1 MKYFDGEFRK
11 ALMELLLTIR
21 KLLEQSAI
29 GSKDQNFTIL
39 INDIIK
45 KIDEYSKIVK
55 PAFFDFLEVSK
66 IQKLQEDEFLKKKAE
81 ELEQSFEERVKAE
94 TEKAVA
100 KVERSIRERLESEF
114 DARLDSEKAMLSEQ
128 LSASI
133 GAKTEKALA
142 KTYSDR
148 TSALE
153 EEYAEKSTA
162 LEEEYSKKT
171 GRLEKEYAEKAARMR
186 TEYEERIRSETE
198 KLGKH

>member
-81 ELEQSFEERVKAE
+81 ELEQSFEERVKA
-94 TEKAVA
+94 AVA
-100 KVERSIRERLESEF
+100 EKKWNLKNLSGLNLKKSLRRKSKQGQKKRRLHSVQ
-114 DARLDSEKAMLSEQ
+114 S
-128 LSASI
+128 
-133 GAKTEKALA
+133 
-142 KTYSDR
+142 
-148 TSALE
+148 
-153 EEYAEKSTA
+153 
-162 LEEEYSKKT
+162 
-171 GRLEKEYAEKAARMR
+171 
-186 TEYEERIRSETE
+186 
-198 KLGKH
+198 

>member
-11 ALMELLLTIR
+11 ALMDLLLTIR

-94 TEKAVA
+94 TEKAIA

-114 DARLDSEKAMLSEQ
+114 DSRLESEKAMLSEQ

-142 KTYSDR
+142 KTYAER
-148 TSALE
+148 KSALE

-162 LEEEYSKKT
+162 LEEEYSKKQE
-171 GRLEKEYAEKAARMR
+171 GLK
-186 TEYEERIRSETE
+186 RSMP
-198 KLGKH
+198 KKPQG

>member
-81 ELEQSFEERVKAE
+81 ELEQSFEERVKAAVAEKE
-94 TEKAVA
+94 TELEK
-100 KVERSIRERLESEF
+100 SIR
-114 DARLDSEKAMLSEQ
+114 
-128 LSASI
+128 
-133 GAKTEKALA
+133 
-142 KTYSDR
+142 
-148 TSALE
+148 
-153 EEYAEKSTA
+153 AE
-162 LEEEYSKKT
+162 
-171 GRLEKEYAEKAARMR
+171 LEKEFEKKAREPKKKQRHSGRVKNRLQYSLKRLRVKVHRQSQEIIPMKKR
-186 TEYEERIRSETE
+186 RMIKTILLTIIPM
-198 KLGKH
+198 KIT